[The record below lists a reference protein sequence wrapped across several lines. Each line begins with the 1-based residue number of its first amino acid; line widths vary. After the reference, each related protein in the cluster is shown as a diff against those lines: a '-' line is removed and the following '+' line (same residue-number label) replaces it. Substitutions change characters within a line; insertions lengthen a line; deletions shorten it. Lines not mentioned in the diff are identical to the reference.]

1 MGCNCQATIDEIM
14 LENNELSQK
23 VGDQY
28 KTIEMLKDVATIGCN
43 CRAAI
48 DEMMLENSELRK
60 KVVDQHERIE
70 MLQDIL
76 RERELELAALSKK
89 H

>member
-1 MGCNCQATIDEIM
+1 MGCNCQAT
-14 LENNELSQK
+14 
-23 VGDQY
+23 
-28 KTIEMLKDVATIGCN
+28 
-43 CRAAI
+43 I

-60 KVVDQHERIE
+60 KVADQHERIE

-76 RERELELAALSKK
+76 RERERELELAALSKK

>member
-1 MGCNCQATIDEIM
+1 
-14 LENNELSQK
+14 
-23 VGDQY
+23 
-28 KTIEMLKDVATIGCN
+28 VATIGCN

-48 DEMMLENSELRK
+48 DEMMLENNELSQ
-60 KVVDQHERIE
+60 KVGDQYKTIE

>member
-28 KTIEMLKDVATIGCN
+28 KTIEMLKDI
-43 CRAAI
+43 
-48 DEMMLENSELRK
+48 LR
-60 KVVDQHERIE
+60 E
-70 MLQDIL
+70 